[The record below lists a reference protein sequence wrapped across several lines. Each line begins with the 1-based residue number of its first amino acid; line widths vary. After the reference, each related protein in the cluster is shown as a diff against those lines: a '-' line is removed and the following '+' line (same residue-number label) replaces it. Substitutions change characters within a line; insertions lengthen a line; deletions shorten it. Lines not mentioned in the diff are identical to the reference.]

1 MARTSRRSNLASL
14 LVAGVAATVAVKA
27 VLNSIC
33 QEAFVSGLRGAPAQC
48 RVQVVSLKAAE
59 GDSLPSVDV
68 DEGKPGQTVNIA
80 DLFKGK
86 KGVLFGVPGAF
97 TPTCSEKHLPGYL
110 EMSEELKAAGAEVV
124 VCVSVNDPFVM
135 AAWGKQKEAE
145 GKVRMLADTKCQLTK
160 ALDMELDAT
169 EKLGSIRS
177 KRYAMLIDDGK
188 IIKLGMDDGAFAP
201 AMLEALKR

>member
-1 MARTSRRSNLASL
+1 MDDQ
-14 LVAGVAATVAVKA
+14 K
-27 VLNSIC
+27 
-33 QEAFVSGLRGAPAQC
+33 
-48 RVQVVSLKAAE
+48 VVSSQAAE

-97 TPTCSEKHLPGYL
+97 TPTCSETHLPGYL

-135 AAWGKQKEAE
+135 AAWGKQNEAE
-145 GKVRMLADTKCQLTK
+145 GKVRMLADTKCQLTM
-160 ALDMELDAT
+160 ALGMEFDAT
-169 EKLGSIRS
+169 ERLGSIRS

-188 IIKLGMDDGAFAP
+188 IIKLGMDEGAFAP